1 VEPQDDNHR
10 NGQPPTHDDEE
21 HPMSTI
27 TLPTTGTYAIDP
39 AHTEVGFVARH
50 LIGTKV
56 RGRFTEASGTIVIAD
71 PIEQST
77 VEAEV
82 DAASINTNVGMRDDH
97 LRTNDFL
104 DAPNHPKLTLKSTG
118 LKRAADDEWQLTA
131 DLTIRGVTKSVV
143 FDVEFLGAGPGLQPG
158 SEVIGLSATTE
169 IDRRDFGVSF
179 NGVLEGGA
187 IVVGNKVK
195 IELEVEAGL
204 QP

>member
-1 VEPQDDNHR
+1 MR
-10 NGQPPTHDDEE
+10 LT
-21 HPMSTI
+21 S
-27 TLPTTGTYAIDP
+27 TLPTTGTYVIDP

-71 PIEQST
+71 PIESSS

-82 DAASINTNVGMRDDH
+82 EAASINTNVGMRDDH

-104 DAPNHPKLTLKSTG
+104 DVPNNPKLTLKSTG
-118 LKRAADDEWQLTA
+118 LKRTSDDEWELTA

-143 FDVEFLGAGPGLQPG
+143 FDVEFLGAGPGMQPG

-179 NGVLEGGA
+179 NGVLDGGA

-204 QP
+204 QQ

>member
-1 VEPQDDNHR
+1 
-10 NGQPPTHDDEE
+10 
-21 HPMSTI
+21 MSTI
-27 TLPTTGTYAIDP
+27 TLPTTGTYTIDP

-82 DAASINTNVGMRDDH
+82 DAASINTNVAMRDDH

-118 LKRAADDEWQLTA
+118 LKRADDDEWQLTA

-143 FDVEFLGAGPGLQPG
+143 FDVEFHGAGPGLQPG
-158 SEVIGLSATTE
+158 VEVIGLSATTE

-179 NGVLEGGA
+179 NGVLEGGS

-195 IELEVEAGL
+195 IELEVEAARPG
-204 QP
+204 